1 LIKEK
6 LPIFPKKMSAIAVT
20 ECAEWR
26 ALLSHAE
33 DGKIPHLR
41 ELLKD
46 AERCSSLIRSFE
58 GITLDLSRQRA
69 TSETLPL
76 LLKLA
81 EATGVQRM
89 MGLMQSGSKTLNPTE
104 NRAVLHAALRAPK
117 SADPILLDG
126 QNVLVDV
133 HEVLG
138 NIKTFSDKIRSG
150 ELKGAT
156 GCQLTNVVSI
166 GIGGSYLG
174 VEYVYEAL
182 RKDPTA
188 ARTSNGRRLRF
199 LANVDPVDVA
209 RALEGLSPE
218 STLVLIVSKTFT
230 TAETMLNAK
239 TVRDWLIKGMPS
251 ENEASVVA
259 KHMAAISTAVPLVTA
274 FGISRENIFGF
285 WDWVGGRY
293 SVCSAVG
300 MLPLALHYSFDIAN
314 EFLKGAHSIDQHFFY
329 TPLKDNLPVLLG
341 LFGVWNASFLGFS
354 SRALLPYSQALLR
367 LPAHIQQV
375 SMESNG
381 KRVNVDGL
389 KVPFQT
395 GEIEFGEP
403 GTNGQHS
410 FYQLLHQGRVVPCDF
425 VGFCESQQPIHLTGE
440 PVSNHDEL
448 MSNFFAQPDALAV
461 GRTAEEVLAA
471 GGTSPSLI
479 EHKVFEGNRP
489 SSSILLGKLNAYTTG
504 QLLALFEHRTAV
516 EGWVWGIASFDQWGV
531 ELGKKLAG
539 DVRSE
544 IKQKREAAISSQ
556 EQTAVKVNE
565 RFNIS
570 TRTLLEKYLSYKV

>member
-1 LIKEK
+1 
-6 LPIFPKKMSAIAVT
+6 MSALT
-20 ECAEWR
+20 ETSAWK
-26 ALLSHAE
+26 ALVSHSQE
-33 DGKIPHLR
+33 GQIPHLR
-41 ELLKD
+41 LLLQD
-46 AERCSSLIRSFE
+46 IERCNSLIRSTLD
-58 GITLDLSRQRA
+58 ITLDLSRQRA
-69 TSETLPL
+69 TKETLPL
-76 LLKLA
+76 LLTLA
-81 EATGVQRM
+81 ETTGVQRM
-89 MGLMQSGSKTLNPTE
+89 IGLMKSGSKTLNPTE
-104 NRAVLHAALRAPK
+104 NRAVLHTALRAPK
-117 SADPILLDG
+117 TSDPIYVDDR
-126 QNVLVDV
+126 NVLLDV
-133 HEVLG
+133 HEVLN
-138 NIKTFSDKIRSG
+138 NINNFSEKIRSG
-150 ELKGAT
+150 ELRGAT
-156 GCQLTNVVSI
+156 GCLLTNVVSI

-174 VEYVYEAL
+174 VDYVYEAL
-182 RKDPTA
+182 RKDPIA
-188 ARTSNGRRLRF
+188 ARTSTGRKLRF

-218 STLVLIVSKTFT
+218 SSLVLIVSKTFT

-239 TVRDWLIKGMPS
+239 TVRDWLVKGIPS
-251 ENEASVVA
+251 ESEANVIS

-274 FGISRENIFGF
+274 FGISKENIFGF

-300 MLPLALHYSFDIAN
+300 MVPLALHYSFEVAN
-314 EFLKGAHSIDQHFFY
+314 EVLKGAHSIDQHFFN
-329 TPLKDNLPVLLG
+329 TPLSDNLPVLMG
-341 LFGVWNASFLGFS
+341 LFGVWNATFLGYS

-381 KRVNVDGL
+381 KRVNVDGQ
-389 KVPFQT
+389 KVPYST

-425 VGFCESQQPIHLTGE
+425 VGFCESQQPIHLPNE
-440 PVSNHDEL
+440 AVSNHDEL

-461 GRTAEEVLAA
+461 GRTAEEVQSA
-471 GGTSPSLI
+471 GGTPSSLI

-489 SSSILLGKLNAYTTG
+489 STSILLGTLNAFTTG

-539 DVRSE
+539 DVRNE
-544 IKQKREAAISSQ
+544 IKLKRGLKQQHQHDEKNLQ
-556 EQTAVKVNE
+556 VEVDTK
-565 RFNIS
+565 FNIS
-570 TRTLLEKYLSYKV
+570 TRMLLAKYLSYKEGMKL